1 MGPGTNYL
9 LAPIIGAWHQLFGGP
24 GTNYL
29 RHQLLAPIIY
39 TLPYLLCL
47 GPVHSPTK
55 VNFQGSF

>member
-9 LAPIIGAWHQLFGGP
+9 YFALIKNRDKNGAWHQLKKWG
-24 GTNYL
+24 
-29 RHQLLAPIIY
+29 LAPIIY